1 MKRIHGFRKCSGI
14 VLTWISAA
22 VCLLTAGSVRGAEE
36 VIFSADFNRPEFRQE
51 WKLSHWHTKG
61 GKKRVQECSPMNY
74 LPSGGMDHS
83 GCVEFEAEDPAC
95 NALLSIPLDPKKT
108 AGRGVILEG
117 WMRGENLTPPKVS
130 YLGPK
135 LMLAVTTPRSADH
148 PDQMKTYGSYGWKK
162 FTAFCRVSPSVRSI
176 SVNLGLQGCTGKVR
190 IDNVRV
196 FLEPLPPHSD
206 EPLKGQLP
214 PNKTTRFRGV
224 MSGHDL
230 SEEAFRELREVWNA
244 NLMRFQISRPDGWD
258 NTTVEGFRKIVH
270 RRLKELD
277 RILPLARKYG
287 IKVVIDM
294 HVGPG
299 TKVNQLL
306 SNALSWEPEMQQALV
321 DVWREIAAKYKGDP
335 ILYGYDLL
343 NEPREENYVYTPG
356 GGVSWNRLAD
366 RIARAIREID
376 PTTPIVIE
384 PHNWGGASGLE
395 TFQPINVPN
404 VIYSIHNYNP
414 GDYTHQGVMAGR
426 KTGVRY
432 PGVINGKYYD
442 RKALEDY
449 FQPAVEF
456 QKKYKV
462 PIYVGEF
469 GVARWAP
476 NAEQWLEDMISIFEK
491 YGWDWSYHSYRE
503 WDGWSAEHSSDPNDH
518 RRIGDTPRRRV
529 LLRYMSRNPRI
540 ALPLKESGS
549 DNRKESKTRI
559 PTGAI
564 AVPDIRK
571 EKIRSPFRLSREEG
585 MDVISLTLNTRNR
598 DSLLNF
604 PMDPARIAGKKVS
617 LCAEIRQ
624 KNVTQAPKEWQGIK
638 LMLFYEDADGKKQF
652 PQAKAMAGSSEWRAH
667 AVHVDVP
674 SGIRKAEILIGM
686 EHAAGEVAFRNIRLE
701 ETKQTDYRNYRLT
714 GTLGRKNAEYQPG
727 EPMQFQ
733 FRLLNGG
740 KSASGTLQLTRI
752 GDDGKTETRVMKTDP
767 EGWVRYTS
775 SLSVPGYVMVKAC
788 LLDPYGAPAKCAPQ
802 NVVRFGLGAG
812 VRTAELKQGVP
823 EPEDFDLFWEKCRK
837 ELAKVPLKVLERKKI
852 RTTQKATLWDV
863 KVACTGPRP
872 VSGYLAIPKGA
883 APKSSPLVLHFD
895 GYGVRSAPVI
905 ESSREIHF
913 SVNAHGVEN
922 GRDPK
927 FYQSLGLGG
936 YSFRNEENGNPDTV
950 YFKYMILRDLRA
962 LEYARTLP
970 EWDGKTIRLE
980 GGSQGAFQ
988 TVAVAALAPDITSI
1002 RIAIPWFCDLGGVT
1016 VGRIRGWRPDYQKAL
1031 NYYDTVNF
1039 ARRVKCPVRMNA
1051 GLSDYVCPPSGTR
1064 ILYHNFRGP
1073 VTAEFYQGLDHRLYP
1088 GFLHHTA
1095 EKVVYQK

>member
-1 MKRIHGFRKCSGI
+1 MNGKQKIRKRYGFAGWKRI
-14 VLTWISAA
+14 A
-22 VCLLTAGSVRGAEE
+22 VAFCLLAAGSVRGAEE
-36 VIFSADFNRPEFRQE
+36 VIFSADFNRPESVKE
-51 WKLSHWHTKG
+51 WKLAHWHTKG
-61 GKKRVQECSPMNY
+61 EKRPVQECSPMRY
-74 LPSGGMDHS
+74 LPSGGMDRG
-83 GCVEFEAEDPAC
+83 GCVEFQADDPAC
-95 NALLSIPLDPKKT
+95 NTLLTIPLDPKKT

-117 WMRGENLTPPKVS
+117 WMQGENLTAPKVS

-135 LMLAVTTPRSADH
+135 LMLAVTTPQSADH

-214 PNKTTRFRGV
+214 PNKTTRYRGV

-244 NLMRFQISRPDGWD
+244 NLLRFQISRPDGWD
-258 NTTVEGFRKIVH
+258 NTTVEGFRRIVH

-321 DVWREIAAKYKGDP
+321 DVWREIAARYKGDP
-335 ILYGYDLL
+335 VLYGYDLL
-343 NEPREENYVYTPG
+343 NEPREENYVYKPG
-356 GGVSWNRLAD
+356 GGLSWNRLAD

-376 PTTPIVIE
+376 PKTPIVIE
-384 PHNWGGASGLE
+384 PHNWGGATGLE
-395 TFQPINVPN
+395 TFQPIHVPN

-414 GDYTHQGVMAGR
+414 GAYTHQGVMAGR

-432 PGVINGKYYD
+432 PGMINGKYYD
-442 RKALEDY
+442 RKALEEY
-449 FQPAVEF
+449 FRPAVEF
-456 QKKYKV
+456 QKKYNV

-491 YGWDWSYHSYRE
+491 YGWDWTYHSYRE
-503 WDGWSAEHSSDPNDH
+503 WDGWSAEHSSDPKDH

-529 LLRYMSRNPRI
+529 LLRYMSRNPRMV
-540 ALPLKESGS
+540 LPPKASASEKSVEEG
-549 DNRKESKTRI
+549 
-559 PTGAI
+559 GI
-564 AVPDIRK
+564 AVPEIRE
-571 EKIRSPFRLSREEG
+571 EKIRSPFRLSQEDGRN
-585 MDVISLTLNTRNR
+585 VISLRSTSREKDFLM
-598 DSLLNF
+598 SF
-604 PMDPARIAGKKVS
+604 PVDPARIAGKNVS

-624 KNVTQAPKEWQGIK
+624 KDVTPAPKEWQGIK
-638 LMLFYEDADGKKQF
+638 LMLFYEDAGGKKQF
-652 PQAKAMAGSSEWRAH
+652 PQAKAMPGSSDWRAH
-667 AVHVDVP
+667 AVHVRVP
-674 SGIRKAEILIGM
+674 AGIRKAEILIGM
-686 EHAAGEVAFRNIRLE
+686 EHAAGEVAFRKVRIE
-701 ETKQTDYRNYRLT
+701 ETKRTDYRNYRLT
-714 GTLGRKNAEYQPG
+714 GTTGRKNAEYQPG
-727 EPMQFQ
+727 EPMVFQ
-733 FRLLNGG
+733 FRLLNAG
-740 KSASGTLQLTRI
+740 KAASGTLQISRV
-752 GDDGKTETRVMKTDP
+752 GDDGKTETKLMKTSPD
-767 EGWVRYTS
+767 GWVRYTS
-775 SLSVPGYVMVKAC
+775 SLSVPGYVMVKAT
-788 LLDPYGAPAKCAPQ
+788 LLDPYGAPAKCDPN
-802 NVVRFGLGAG
+802 NVVQFGLGAG
-812 VRTAELKQGVP
+812 VRTAELEQGVP
-823 EPEDFDLFWEKCRK
+823 EPADFDAFWEKCRK
-837 ELAKVPLKVLERKKI
+837 ELEKVPVKVLERKEF
-852 RTTQKATLWDV
+852 RQSGKAVVWDV
-863 KVACTGPRP
+863 KVACAGPRP

-883 APKSSPLVLHFD
+883 AQKSCPLVLHFD

-905 ESSREIHF
+905 ESAKEIHF
-913 SVNAHGVEN
+913 SVNAHGVDN
-922 GRDPK
+922 GHK
-927 FYQSLGLGG
+927 AHEYNVLGLGG
-936 YSFRNEENGNPDTV
+936 YGFRNAENENPDTV

-962 LEYARTLP
+962 LEYAKTLP

-988 TVAVAALAPDITSI
+988 TVAVAALSSGITSI
-1002 RIAIPWFCDLGGVT
+1002 RIAVPWFCDLGGVT
-1016 VGRIRGWRPDYQKAL
+1016 VGRVRGWRPDYRKAL

-1064 ILYHNFRGP
+1064 ILYRNFRCP
-1073 VTAEFYQGLDHRLYP
+1073 VTADFYQGLDHRLYP

-1095 EKVVYQK
+1095 EKVVYRK